1 MRTKIFHPKH
11 EKFKSIFKRKPNRN
25 QKKNL
30 KIQTKTQPQT
40 ETKFS
45 KTKSISNR
53 KLKLKSQNQTETLTR
68 IFKTKSK
75 PQSKPNRKEN
85 KLRRSRIERKT
96 NFIVTLDVLCYN
108 QLDKLEF
115 VEMIRWSI

>member
-1 MRTKIFHPKH
+1 MRTKIFHPEHK
-11 EKFKSIFKRKPNRN
+11 KFKPIFKRKPNRN

-30 KIQTKTQPQT
+30 KIQTQTQPQT

-68 IFKTKSK
+68 NFKIKSK
-75 PQSKPNRKEN
+75 VQKKSNLKEN
-85 KLRRSRIERKT
+85 KLSRNQIEIKT
-96 NFIVTLDVLCYN
+96 NFFVTHDILCYN

-115 VEMIRWSI
+115 VEVIN